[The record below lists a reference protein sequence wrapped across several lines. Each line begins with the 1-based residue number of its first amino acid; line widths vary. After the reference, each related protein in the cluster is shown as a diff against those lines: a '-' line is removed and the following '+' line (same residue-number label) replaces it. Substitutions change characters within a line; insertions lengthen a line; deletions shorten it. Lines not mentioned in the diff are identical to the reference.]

1 MKDLLRLLINLQRK
15 DSLILE
21 KRRFIDKVPIRIF
34 EVDEPLK
41 QAKLELE
48 NMKKK
53 SELASKKRR
62 EKETALSEAQE
73 KIRKMKARVSDLKT
87 NKEYQAYQ
95 KELEAS
101 EREIFAIEDDI
112 LQLMEEVDEVSKEQ
126 QEKEGGVNAEIEKI
140 NAFRIKLEAEA
151 ATHEKELEV
160 LKEERVGIVAGID
173 PEVYNT
179 YMTLLR
185 DSGDGVAVTTAR
197 NELCSGC
204 DMNIPPQLYV
214 EIRKN
219 EELLQCPQCRRILY
233 ASEE

>member
-1 MKDLLRLLINLQRK
+1 VKDLLRLLIDLQRK
-15 DSLILE
+15 DSLILG
-21 KRRFIDKVPIRIF
+21 KRRFIDKVPMRIS

-41 QAKLELE
+41 QAKLELG

-53 SELASKKRR
+53 SEAASKKRR

-73 KIRKMKARVSDLKT
+73 KTRKMKAHVSDLKT

-95 KELEAS
+95 KEIEAS
-101 EREIFAIEDDI
+101 EKEIFAIEDDI
-112 LQLMEEVDEVSKEQ
+112 LQLMEEIEVATKEQ
-126 QEKEGGVNAEIEKI
+126 QEKEAVVNAEVEKI
-140 NAFRIKLEAEA
+140 NAFRKKLDAEA
-151 ATHEKELEV
+151 AEHEKELDV
-160 LKEERVGIVAGID
+160 LKEERVGIVAGLD

-204 DMNIPPQLYV
+204 NMNIPPQLYV

-219 EELLQCPQCRRILY
+219 EEMLQCPQCHRILY
-233 ASEE
+233 SSEE